1 MTFLNKAESKIKKIR
16 TWHPCDSL
24 IVAVMMWPNLI
35 TSSFLVNI
43 TPVMAGE
50 ARGGLLVDYS
60 HATNKPNNVEVIDE
74 IDVAEFQD
82 ILISYFS

>member
-1 MTFLNKAESKIKKIR
+1 MKFLNQAESKIRRTR
-16 TWHPCDSL
+16 TWQPCDSL

-43 TPVMAGE
+43 TPIMAGE
-50 ARGGLLVDYS
+50 ARGGLLVDYAQ
-60 HATNKPNNVEVIDE
+60 ATTKPKNVEVIDG
-74 IDVAEFQD
+74 IDIIEFQD